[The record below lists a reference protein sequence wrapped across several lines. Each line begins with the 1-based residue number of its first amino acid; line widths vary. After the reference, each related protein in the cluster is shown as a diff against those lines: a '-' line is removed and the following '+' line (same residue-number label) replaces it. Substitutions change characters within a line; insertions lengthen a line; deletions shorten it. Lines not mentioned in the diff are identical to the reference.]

1 MKRLISCCIASL
13 LALALAPAASA
24 AEQAPTVRKIPA
36 ELQARVIVKFKA
48 DSSAMRA
55 LSVAGGSTQ
64 AAPQQAQT
72 LSQRL
77 GLALSDGHALT
88 TRSQVVKASG
98 LSSAELAARLS
109 ALSDVEY
116 AVPDG
121 RRRAFAAPNDPLY
134 LGGGSVSPSVG
145 QWYLRAS
152 TSSVVS
158 AINAE
163 TAWAI
168 TTGSS
173 SVVVAVL
180 DTGIRPDHPE
190 LTNKLLPGYDFVSD
204 AATANDGSGRDND
217 PSDPGDW
224 ITSAEDASGD
234 FAGCGAEGSSW
245 HGTQTAG
252 LVGASTNNGSG
263 MASIGRDVKLLPVRV
278 LGKCGGDDSDIIAA
292 MRWAAGFTVS
302 GVPVNTNP
310 AKVLSLS
317 LGGSGTC
324 SQAYKDA
331 MTELTA
337 AGVVVVA
344 AAGNDGLAVNVP
356 ANCPGV
362 VGVAGVRHT
371 GSKVGF
377 SSLGPELTI
386 AAPAGN
392 CVNTSGACLYPILTT
407 TNTGSTTPGTSTYT
421 DSANPSLGTSFSTP
435 LVAGTLGLMF
445 SADPALTPAQ
455 AISVLKSTA
464 RAFPTTGAAAGV
476 VACHAPTATAQS
488 AECYCT
494 KTTCGAG
501 LLDAG
506 AAVAAVAQV
515 VARID
520 TSSASTTAGSSV
532 TFDGSG
538 SSAPA
543 GHAITGYQWALTA
556 GSGIASFT
564 SATNAATATVA
575 TTAAGSVTVSLT
587 VTDDAAAQATST
599 ASVTVNA
606 ATTPGRPGTPTTP
619 ATTPSTSSGDSGGG
633 ALGWPWLAGL
643 LAAVLALQASSRA
656 RHRAARRQTLAHN
669 STPRLGA

>member
-13 LALALAPAASA
+13 LAAALAPVASA
-24 AEQAPTVRKIPA
+24 AEQAPAVHKIPA
-36 ELQARVIVKFKA
+36 EMQARVIVKFKA

-55 LSVAGGSTQ
+55 LSVASGTSGSSTQ

-88 TRSQVVKASG
+88 ARSQVVKASG
-98 LSSAELAARLS
+98 LSSADLAARLS

-134 LGGGSVSPSVG
+134 AGGASVSPTVG

-152 TSSVVS
+152 TASLVS

-163 TAWAI
+163 TAWGI

-190 LTNKLLPGYDFVSD
+190 LVNKLLPGYDFVSD
-204 AATANDGSGRDND
+204 AATANDGNGRDSD

-263 MASIGRDVKLLPVRV
+263 MASIGRDVKVLPVRV

-302 GVPVNTNP
+302 GVTKNANP

-317 LGGSGTC
+317 LGGSGSC

-331 MTELTA
+331 ITELTA

-362 VGVAGVRHT
+362 VGVAGVRHSGT
-371 GSKVGF
+371 KVGF

-392 CVNTSGACLYPILTT
+392 CVNTTGACLYPILTT
-407 TNTGSTTPGTSTYT
+407 TNTGSTTPVASTYT
-421 DSANPSLGTSFSTP
+421 DSGNPSLGTSFSTP

-445 SADPALTPAQ
+445 SANPSLTPAQ
-455 AISVLKSTA
+455 AISALKSTA
-464 RAFPTTGAAAGV
+464 RAFPSTGAGTGVAA
-476 VACHAPTATAQS
+476 CKAPSATAQS

-506 AAVAAVAQV
+506 AAVTAVAQV

-520 TSSASTTAGSSV
+520 AGSASTAVGSSV
-532 TFDGSG
+532 TLDGSG
-538 SSAPA
+538 SSAPV
-543 GHAITGYQWALTA
+543 GHAITGYQWTLTA
-556 GSGIASFT
+556 GSDIASFT

-575 TTAAGSVTVSLT
+575 TTAAGSFTVSLT
-587 VTDDAAAQATST
+587 VTDDAAAQGSST

-606 ATTPGRPGTPTTP
+606 ASTPTTP
-619 ATTPSTSSGDSGGG
+619 TTPTTAASAPAGDSGGG

-643 LAAVLALQASSRA
+643 LAAVLALQGAS
-656 RHRAARRQTLAHN
+656 RRRR
-669 STPRLGA
+669 RLVRR

>member
-13 LALALAPAASA
+13 LAAALAPLASA
-24 AEQAPTVRKIPA
+24 AEQAPAVHKVPA
-36 ELQARVIVKFKA
+36 EMQARVIVKFKA

-55 LSVAGGSTQ
+55 LSVAGGSSAQ
-64 AAPQQAQT
+64 AAPQQAQA
-72 LSQRL
+72 LSGRL
-77 GLALSDGHALT
+77 GLVLSDGHAVAA
-88 TRSQVVKASG
+88 RSQVVKASG

-116 AVPDG
+116 AVPDE

-134 LGGGSVSPSVG
+134 AGGASVSPTVG

-152 TSSVVS
+152 TASVVS

-163 TAWAI
+163 TAWGI

-180 DTGIRPDHPE
+180 DTGIRPEHPE
-190 LTNKLLPGYDFVSD
+190 LAGKLLPGYDFVSD
-204 AATANDGSGRDND
+204 AATANDGGGRDSD

-234 FAGCGAEGSSW
+234 FAGCGVEGSSW

-252 LVGASTNNGSG
+252 LVGASTNNGGG

-278 LGKCGGDDSDIIAA
+278 LGKCGGSDSDIIAA

-302 GVPVNTNP
+302 GVPVNANP

-317 LGGSGTC
+317 LGGSGSC
-324 SQAYKDA
+324 SQAYKDVV
-331 MTELTA
+331 TELTA

-362 VGVAGVRHT
+362 VGVAGVRHS

-407 TNTGSTTPGTSTYT
+407 TNTGSTTPVASTYT

-445 SADPALTPAQ
+445 SANPALTPAQ
-455 AISVLKSTA
+455 AIGVLKSTA
-464 RAFPTTGAAAGV
+464 RAFPSTGAGSGVAA
-476 VACHAPTATAQS
+476 CQAPSATAQS

-506 AAVAAVAQV
+506 AAVTAVAGV

-520 TSSASTTAGSSV
+520 AGASGTTTGSSV

-556 GSGIASFT
+556 GSGIAGFT

-575 TTAAGSVTVSLT
+575 TTATGSFTVSLT
-587 VTDDAAAQATST
+587 VTDDTGAQAIST
-599 ASVTVNA
+599 ASVTVSA
-606 ATTPGRPGTPTTP
+606 VSTPRLPPAPTTP
-619 ATTPSTSSGDSGGG
+619 TATPSDSGGG

-643 LAAVLALQASSRA
+643 LAAVLALQRSSRM
-656 RHRAARRQTLAHN
+656 RHRVVRR
-669 STPRLGA
+669 